1 MGGVGK
7 ALTDIGTTFAT
18 GGGNLLFGG
27 GTGGL
32 ERMGQGV
39 GSFLG
44 VNPETKLKGAGQ
56 FKLTGEALEGERE
69 ALQRF
74 RDIASG
80 KIPSVSEMQFT
91 KALQDLTRQQQS
103 AAASARGVSNIGL
116 IQREAMQAGKEAGLD
131 IGQQSAIAKEQ
142 EMRNASDQLIRAAAA
157 QRGVALEAAQSE
169 LGAQQRASQT
179 RSEFFG
185 KLAGAGAQA
194 MGPSPA
200 AAGSDVSMKEN
211 INQSEKS
218 GSEMIKEFM
227 DALQSYTYNYKDKEN
242 NGMKNPE
249 GKVTSVM
256 AQDLEKTQLGK
267 QMVHDAPEG
276 KIVDY
281 GQGMA
286 PLFAAIAELDKRTKK
301 MEKKG

>member
-18 GGGNLLFGG
+18 GGTNLLFGG

-91 KALQDLTRQQQS
+91 KALQDLTKQQQS

-142 EMRNASDQLIRAAAA
+142 EMRNASDQLIRSAAA

-169 LGAQQRASQT
+169 LSAQQRASQT
-179 RSEFFG
+179 RAEFFG
-185 KLAGAGAQA
+185 RVAGAAGT
-194 MGPSPA
+194 A
-200 AAGSDVSMKEN
+200 AASDVSMKEN

-242 NGMKNPE
+242 NGMKNPD

-267 QMVHDAPEG
+267 QMVHDGPEG